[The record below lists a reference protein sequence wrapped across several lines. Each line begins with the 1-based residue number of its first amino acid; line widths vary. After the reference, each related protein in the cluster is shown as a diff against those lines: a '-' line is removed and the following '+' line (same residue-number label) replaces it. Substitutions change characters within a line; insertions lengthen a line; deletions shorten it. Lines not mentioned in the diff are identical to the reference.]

1 MTRHLGADV
10 VAALV
15 DGELAD
21 DERERA
27 LAHLAGCAPCRA
39 EVDAQR
45 RFKARLRTLG
55 PAGPAPD
62 RELLDR
68 LLALGPVPPAPEP
81 HPQLAD
87 RLRGTGAT
95 GSGTAASAARVAR
108 PRAPGAGS
116 RPIGVR
122 RRALARTAVGGA
134 ALAAGV
140 GAVLYVGGRPA
151 PGPAPVD
158 PRSDVLLVDHAGTA
172 GELVVGVPVGR
183 APRR

>member
-1 MTRHLGADV
+1 MTRHLDADV

-27 LAHLAGCAPCRA
+27 LVHLADCPPCRA

-62 RELLDR
+62 RQLVDR
-68 LLALGPVPPAPEP
+68 LLALGPVPPAPAP
-81 HPQLAD
+81 PPDLAD
-87 RLRGTGAT
+87 RLR
-95 GSGTAASAARVAR
+95 
-108 PRAPGAGS
+108 APGRG
-116 RPIGVR
+116 PER
-122 RRALARTAVGGA
+122 RRRRLARTAVGA
-134 ALAAGV
+134 AAVAAGI
-140 GAVLYVGGRPA
+140 GAVLAVGGRPA

-183 APRR
+183 VPGR